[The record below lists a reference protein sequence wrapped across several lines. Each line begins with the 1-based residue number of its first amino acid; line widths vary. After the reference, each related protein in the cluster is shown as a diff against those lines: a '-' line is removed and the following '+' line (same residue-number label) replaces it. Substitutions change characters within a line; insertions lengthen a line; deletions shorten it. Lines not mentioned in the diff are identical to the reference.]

1 MPVWCMYLLKKK
13 SFPSI
18 CFVNVDFL
26 NDLLYLDVFS
36 ILNVKVFNLI

>member
-1 MPVWCMYLLKKK
+1 MHVFIEKKV